1 MHLRHMVWRD
11 SKDKEWST
19 YALERMHFGERPAAC
34 GLTVALEKDA
44 NAGEIIDLE
53 AADAIHRGYI
63 DDAMDRGSSDSVAE
77 IKHHLVSWDRE
88 GITVHPCIIG
98 PGLTMSP
105 TLQPKVLLIRRMS
118 CGKLQASPWRAGR
131 PLASLYGRSRT
142 REPCACVYHLDSCW
156 IDVPGEGGLSG
167 NQRTGQYGS

>member
-1 MHLRHMVWRD
+1 MVSQTRL
-11 SKDKEWST
+11 K
-19 YALERMHFGERPAAC
+19 
-34 GLTVALEKDA
+34 V
-44 NAGEIIDLE
+44 GEIIDLE
-53 AADAIHRGYI
+53 AADVIRQGYI
-63 DDAMDRGSSDSVAE
+63 DNAMDRGRSDSVAE

-98 PGLTMSP
+98 PGLTMLP

-118 CGKLQASPWRAGR
+118 CPRVHGIRAGKRQASPWRAGR